1 MDSINE
7 LGPSIPKTGKKDF
20 LKIEKMKLELSK
32 ELDHIS
38 DSLETARNDFDYNR
52 HGRDYPNSA
61 AYEFDVKMYK
71 GPTFDFESTIDKHF
85 SGDEAAFHMAYT
97 DHLGREME
105 FFVENLQQAL
115 KMDWIKD
122 YYQVGRSGGW
132 LVLELMPYTWS
143 EGDVEDRYNEI
154 ENLFHNDVNDYSD
167 EEDDV
172 FTADMKSIQ
181 KSFKDAM
188 KQTKLFHSEA
198 HKHIQQLHEIK
209 KMIPAAQEQ
218 ADKNFVND
226 LKEGLEEDRIIAP
239 KKMLLYEEFNLKL
252 KGGARLNE
260 DEVKGEFSK
269 VEKWVKKQGFE
280 EDWDW
285 DGKTL
290 VIFADKDGENFK
302 RFSKEQLEKEGVFD
316 EDDSQHDYKASD
328 KLFELY
334 ESKIVDEAKEWADDA
349 HDEHTIESYMKENAI
364 HIAKISSDAMK
375 QCGDQWDDDRMEA
388 ALEGLIES
396 YTNKIREIQEM
407 NKSIG
412 ASDGDIKSINPNSDD
427 EAGKV

>member
-32 ELDHIS
+32 GLDS
-38 DSLETARNDFDYNR
+38 VADMLETARNDFDYNR

-71 GPTFDFESTIDKHF
+71 GPTFDFEDGIDKHF
-85 SGDEAAFHMAYT
+85 GGDDAAFHMAYT

-105 FFVENLQQAL
+105 FFVENLQQGL

-143 EGDVEDRYNEI
+143 EGDVEDKYNEI
-154 ENLFHNDVNDYSD
+154 ENTFDNEVNDYSD
-167 EEDDV
+167 NEDDV

-181 KSFKDAM
+181 KAFKECMKELKEWSNDA
-188 KQTKLFHSEA
+188 Q
-198 HKHIQQLHEIK
+198 KHVNQLHEIK
-209 KMIPAAQEQ
+209 KMIPAAQDQ
-218 ADKNFVND
+218 ADKNFISD
-226 LKEGLEEDRIIAP
+226 LDEGLEEDRIIAP
-239 KKMLLYEEFNLKL
+239 KKMLLYEEFNTKL

-260 DEVKGEFSK
+260 DEVKGEFAK
-269 VEKWVKKQGFE
+269 VEKWVKSQGFE

-302 RFSKEQLEKEGVFD
+302 RFSKEELEKEGVFD
-316 EDDSQHDYKASD
+316 EDAVEKDYKASD

-334 ESKIVDEAKEWADDA
+334 ETKIIDEAKEWADDS
-349 HDEHTIESYMKENAI
+349 HDEHTIESYMKENAT
-364 HIAKISSDAMK
+364 HIAHISVGALK
-375 QCGDQWDDDRMEA
+375 KCGEEWGDDRIESAM
-388 ALEGLIES
+388 EGLIEA
-396 YTNKIREIQEM
+396 YTKKIREIQETD
-407 NKSIG
+407 KSIG
-412 ASDGDIKSINPNSDD
+412 ADDGDIKHINPESD
-427 EAGKV
+427 ESGGEV

>member
-20 LKIEKMKLELSK
+20 VKIEKMKLELSK

-52 HGRDYPNSA
+52 HGRDYPNQD
-61 AYEFDVKMYK
+61 AYEFDVKIYK
-71 GPTFDFESTIDKHF
+71 GPTFDFESAIDKHF
-85 SGDEAAFHMAYT
+85 GGDEDAFHMAYT

-105 FFVENLQQAL
+105 FFVESLQQVL
-115 KMDWIKD
+115 KVDWIKD

-132 LVLELMPYTWS
+132 LVLELMPSTWS
-143 EGDVEDRYNEI
+143 EGDIEERYNDI
-154 ENLFHNDVNDYSD
+154 ENTFHMYVDDYSD
-167 EEDDV
+167 EEDGV

-181 KSFKDAM
+181 KSHKECM
-188 KQTKLFHSEA
+188 KKVKLFHSET
-198 HKHIQQLHEIK
+198 HKHIQQLGEIK

-218 ADKNFVND
+218 ADKNFFND
-226 LKEGLEEDRIIAP
+226 LNEGLEEDRIIAP
-239 KKMLLYEEFNLKL
+239 KKMLLYEEFNTKL
-252 KGGARLNE
+252 KGGFRLNE

-285 DGKTL
+285 NGKTL

-302 RFSKEQLEKEGVFD
+302 RFSKEELEKKGVFD
-316 EDDSQHDYKASD
+316 EDSTESEYKASD

-334 ESKIVDEAKEWADDA
+334 ESKIIEEAKEWADDS
-349 HDEHTIESYMKENAI
+349 HDEHTVESYMKENAT
-364 HIAKISSDAMK
+364 HIAHISVGALK
-375 QCGDQWDDDRMEA
+375 QCGEDWDSSRKEA
-388 ALEGLIES
+388 AMEGLIEA
-396 YTNKIREIQEM
+396 YTKKIREIQEM
-407 NKSIG
+407 DKSIG
-412 ASDGDIKSINPNSDD
+412 SEEGDIQSINPNSDD
-427 EAGKV
+427 KAGSV

>member
-20 LKIEKMKLELSK
+20 VKIEKMKLELSK

-85 SGDEAAFHMAYT
+85 NGDEEAFNMAYT

-132 LVLELMPYTWS
+132 LVLELLPYTWS

-154 ENLFHNDVNDYSD
+154 ENVFHNDVNDYSD
-167 EEDDV
+167 NEDDI

-181 KSFKDAM
+181 KSYKEAM
-188 KQTKLFHSEA
+188 KQTKLFHSETQ
-198 HKHIQQLHEIK
+198 KHIQQLHEIK

-218 ADKNFVND
+218 ADKNFFND
-226 LKEGLEEDRIIAP
+226 LNEGLEEDRIIAP
-239 KKMLLYEEFNLKL
+239 KKMLLYEEFNTKL

-302 RFSKEQLEKEGVFD
+302 RFSKEQLEKEGVFN
-316 EDDSQHDYKASD
+316 EDDVEHDYTASD

-334 ESKIVDEAKEWADDA
+334 ETKIIDEAKEWADDA
-349 HDEHTIESYMKENAI
+349 HDEHTVESYMKENAT
-364 HIAKISSDAMK
+364 HIAHISVGALK
-375 QCGDQWDDDRMEA
+375 KCGEEWDDARKESAM
-388 ALEGLIES
+388 EGLIEA
-396 YTNKIREIQEM
+396 YTKKIREIQEM
-407 NKSIG
+407 DKSIG
-412 ASDGDIKSINPNSDD
+412 SEEGDIQSINPNSDD
-427 EAGKV
+427 KAGSV